1 MTLQEEV
8 DVLRRVPLFAKID
21 PARLKLLAFTSD
33 RVVFAAGA
41 VLFEQGQ
48 PGDAAYLILSGSA
61 AVEIDTPTG
70 RFEVATIEQH
80 EIVGEIAILCDV
92 PRTATVRAA
101 GELVTLRIAKERFFT
116 LLAEFPEMAVE
127 MLRELARRLE
137 VTTVRLREAHARL
150 SESGAAR
157 PRSDGRH

>member
-8 DVLRRVPLFAKID
+8 HLLRRVPLFSKID

-33 RVVFAAGA
+33 RLVFAADD

-48 PGDAAYLILSGSA
+48 AGDAAYLILSGSA
-61 AVEIDTPTG
+61 KVEIDTPAG
-70 RFEVATIEQH
+70 KLVVATLKEH

-92 PRTATVRAA
+92 PRTATVRAS
-101 GELVTLRIAKERFFT
+101 GELVALRIAKDRFFT

-127 MLRELARRLE
+127 MMRELARRLE
-137 VTTVRLREAHARL
+137 VTTGRLREAHARL
-150 SESGAAR
+150 GTAGAE
-157 PRSDGRH
+157 

>member
-8 DVLRRVPLFAKID
+8 DVLRRVPLFSRID

-33 RVVFAAGA
+33 RVCFAPDA

-61 AVEIDTPTG
+61 DVEIETPNG
-70 RFEVATIEQH
+70 RFVVATIHEH

-92 PRTATVRAA
+92 PRTATVRAS

-137 VTTVRLREAHARL
+137 VTTVRLREAHAR
-150 SESGAAR
+150 
-157 PRSDGRH
+157 DGRH

>member
-8 DVLRRVPLFAKID
+8 DVLRRVPLFSRID

-33 RVVFAAGA
+33 RVCFAPDA

-61 AVEIDTPTG
+61 DVEIDTPNG
-70 RFEVATIEQH
+70 RFVVATIHEH

-92 PRTATVRAA
+92 PRTATVRAS

-137 VTTVRLREAHARL
+137 VTTVRLREAHAR
-150 SESGAAR
+150 
-157 PRSDGRH
+157 DGRH

>member
-8 DVLRRVPLFAKID
+8 HLLRRVPLFSKID

-33 RVVFAAGA
+33 RLVFAADD

-48 PGDAAYLILSGSA
+48 AGDAAYLILSGSA
-61 AVEIDTPTG
+61 KVEIDTPAG
-70 RFEVATIEQH
+70 KLVVATLKEH

-92 PRTATVRAA
+92 PRTATVRAS
-101 GELVTLRIAKERFFT
+101 GELVALRIAKDRFFT

-127 MLRELARRLE
+127 MMRELARRLE

-150 SESGAAR
+150 GTAGAE
-157 PRSDGRH
+157 

>member
-8 DVLRRVPLFAKID
+8 HLLRRVPLFSRID

-33 RVVFAAGA
+33 RLVFAPDD

-48 PGDAAYLILSGSA
+48 AGDAAYLILSGSA
-61 AVEIDTPTG
+61 EVEIDTPAG
-70 RFEVATIEQH
+70 RLVVATIHEH

-92 PRTATVRAA
+92 PRTATVRAS
-101 GELVTLRIAKERFFT
+101 GELVALRIAKERFFT

-127 MLRELARRLE
+127 MMRELARRLE
-137 VTTVRLREAHARL
+137 VTTVRLREAHSR
-150 SESGAAR
+150 
-157 PRSDGRH
+157 DGRH

>member
-8 DVLRRVPLFAKID
+8 HLLRRVPLFSKID

-33 RVVFAAGA
+33 RLVFAPDD

-48 PGDAAYLILSGSA
+48 TGDAAYLILSGSA
-61 AVEIDTPTG
+61 KVEIDTPSGKLTI
-70 RFEVATIEQH
+70 ATINEH

-101 GELVTLRIAKERFFT
+101 GELVALRIAKDRFFT
-116 LLAEFPEMAVE
+116 LLTEFPEMAVE
-127 MLRELARRLE
+127 MMRELARRLE
-137 VTTVRLREAHARL
+137 VTTMRLREAHARL
-150 SESGAAR
+150 GAA
-157 PRSDGRH
+157 GAE